1 MFLYKSL
8 SRQTFNILA
17 KLSYSCLPGVY
28 DVILGMLSYFCNIS
42 FHCMQKVNLS
52 GCPQITST
60 ILRLSLIPQSH
71 LTDPMQKKIIEKL
84 FISCE
89 HPVRDRCVFPQNLS
103 EETMAFEAVQEVDIS
118 KCQNLHVE
126 LAVDC
131 FRKSF
136 PSLRTLK
143 AGYLLN
149 IGTTTFLQLLE
160 KCPLVC
166 EIDLTVDITPL
177 IPASVT
183 VLSSSPAEIQPVPEK
198 TSSVKYEAVQIMSF
212 NEFGPPLSNVT
223 KLTLEGRTDVSGRR
237 FFW

>member
-1 MFLYKSL
+1 MLGIL
-8 SRQTFNILA
+8 S
-17 KLSYSCLPGVY
+17 C
-28 DVILGMLSYFCNIS
+28 FCNIS
-42 FHCMQKVNLS
+42 FHCMQKVDLS

-60 ILRLSLIPQSH
+60 ILRLSFIPQSY
-71 LTDPMQKKIIEKL
+71 LIDTMQKKIIEKL
-84 FISCE
+84 FINCE
-89 HPVRDRCVFPQNLS
+89 HPVREKWVFPQNLS
-103 EETMAFEAVQEVDIS
+103 EETLTFEAVQEVDMS
-118 KCQNLHVE
+118 KCRNLCVE
-126 LAVDC
+126 HAVDC

-149 IGTTTFLQLLE
+149 IGTISFLQLLE
-160 KCPLVC
+160 KCPMVC

-198 TSSVKYEAVQIMSF
+198 TSSVKYQAVQIMSF

-237 FFW
+237 FFG